1 MKKHTVKET
10 IFSAILGLII
20 AGILFAI
27 FRPIAERERAQRRER
42 EADRRR
48 ATGQG

>member
-1 MKKHTVKET
+1 MKKHTVKEN

-27 FRPIAERERAQRRER
+27 FHPIAERERAQRRET
-42 EADRRR
+42 EK
-48 ATGQG
+48 